1 MNPSKTVGTYATSS
15 DLTIAVPTTAH
26 EVAALQERAE
36 AELEAWGTFTIDTAE
51 EYAAVD
57 ATLSDLVR
65 RKDAAM
71 AMRKTA
77 TGPLYKATK
86 TIESWFAPYL
96 GAITELEGRLKH
108 EMGAYRL
115 AQAVREREAREAAAV
130 AADAGDEGTLM
141 TALVVATE
149 AAQPPD
155 GRATVAFGWR
165 VARVVDDL
173 VQREWLVPDRAR
185 MDAYARAWHE
195 EEPPVIAGVV
205 FERAAKIG
213 ARR

>member
-1 MNPSKTVGTYATSS
+1 MSVMEIT
-15 DLTIAVPTTAH
+15 VPTTAH
-26 EVAALQERAE
+26 EVAALQVRAE
-36 AELEAWGTFTIDTAE
+36 AELEAWGKFTIDTAE

-65 RKDAAM
+65 RKDAAV

-96 GAITELEGRLKH
+96 GALTALEHALK
-108 EMGAYRL
+108 EGMGTFRL
-115 AQAVREREAREAAAV
+115 AQATREREAREAAAH
-130 AADAGDEGTLM
+130 AADAGDDG
-141 TALVVATE
+141 ALLDALTVATE
-149 AAQPPD
+149 AAQAPA
-155 GRATVAFGWR
+155 GRATVGFAWQ
-165 VARVVDDL
+165 VARVIDGMVP
-173 VQREWLVPDRAR
+173 QEWWCVDRAR
-185 MDAYARAWHE
+185 IDAHARVWKGD
-195 EEPPVIAGVV
+195 EPPVIPGVV